1 MGKSLPAGSDW
12 PVKLFVILEI
22 ALGGGAGSNG
32 GLGSCAGFPSA
43 CFWGESVDSDA
54 SKACG
59 PSSDAGRLAS
69 SNSSVG
75 AEGFLASRKINK
87 INGTWS

>member
-1 MGKSLPAGSDW
+1 M
-12 PVKLFVILEI
+12 LFVILEI

-32 GLGSCAGFPSA
+32 GLGSWAGFLSI
-43 CFWGESVDSDA
+43 CFWGESVDSDR

-59 PSSDAGRLAS
+59 LSSDAGRLAS

-75 AEGFLASRKINK
+75 DEGFLASTKMSKIK
-87 INGTWS
+87 GT